1 MKREKRKHIL
11 IIYTGG
17 TIGMIRNPVTKTYE
31 PFNFKQIES
40 KVPELK
46 KFDCKVSSIQFDPP
60 LDSSD
65 ISPDD
70 WIKMAEIIGD
80 NYTKYNGFVIL
91 HGTDTM
97 AYSASALSF
106 MLENLH
112 KPVIFTGA
120 QLPIGLPRT
129 DGRENLLTSIEI
141 ASAEQNHEP
150 VVPEV
155 CIYFENRL
163 YRGNRTAKNSAEYFN
178 AFQSH
183 NYPTLAQ
190 AGVHIKYNFA
200 AINYVPL
207 SEPFRIQTRL
217 NTDISIL
224 KLFPGIT
231 LESVASVLRQKKLKA
246 VILESF
252 GAGNA
257 PSHDWFINEIS
268 TCIKRG
274 IIILNVT
281 QCAAGSVEMGRYKTS
296 EALEKAGVISGF
308 DTTTEAAL
316 TKLMYLLGKYTN
328 KEEIITELNKSLC
341 GEITL
346 A

>member
-1 MKREKRKHIL
+1 MKKEKKKHIL

-17 TIGMIRNPVTKTYE
+17 TIGMVLNPVTKSYE

-46 KFDCKVSSIQFDPP
+46 KFDCKVSSVQFSPP

-70 WIKMAEIIGD
+70 WVKMAEIIGE
-80 NYTKYNGFVIL
+80 NYEKYNGFVIL

-129 DGRENLLTSIEI
+129 DGRENLLTAIEI
-141 ASAEQNHEP
+141 ASAEQNFEP
-150 VVPEV
+150 IVPEV

-163 YRGNRTAKNSAEYFN
+163 YRGNRTSKNSAAYFN
-178 AFQSH
+178 AFHSY
-183 NYPTLAQ
+183 NYPPIAQ

-200 AINYVPL
+200 AINYIPL
-207 SEPFRIQTRL
+207 THPFKIHTAL
-217 NTDISIL
+217 DNNIAIL
-224 KLFPGIT
+224 KIFPGIT
-231 LESVASVLRQKKLKA
+231 SESVASVLRQEKLKA
-246 VILESF
+246 VIFESF

-257 PSHDWFINEIS
+257 PSHPWFIDEIKS
-268 TCIKRG
+268 CIQRG
-274 IIILNVT
+274 VIVLNVT
-281 QCAAGSVEMGRYKTS
+281 QCPAGSVEMGKYKTS
-296 EALEKAGVISGF
+296 EELANAGIISGY
-308 DTTTEAAL
+308 DSTTEAAL
-316 TKLMYLLGKYTN
+316 TKLMYLVGRYKDRN
-328 KEEIITELNKSLC
+328 KIISILNNPLC

-346 A
+346 P

>member
-1 MKREKRKHIL
+1 MRREKRKHIL

-17 TIGMIRNPVTKTYE
+17 TIGMIPNPITKTYE

-46 KFDCKVSSIQFDPP
+46 KFDCKVSTIQFDPP

-65 ISPDD
+65 ISPED
-70 WIKMAEIIGD
+70 WIKMAEIIGE
-80 NYTKYNGFVIL
+80 NYNKYNGFVIL

-106 MLENLH
+106 MLQNLH

-120 QLPIGLPRT
+120 QLPIGIPRT

-141 ASAEQNHEP
+141 ASGEQNHEP
-150 VVPEV
+150 IVPEV

-178 AFQSH
+178 AFQSY
-183 NYPTLAQ
+183 NYPAIAQ

-200 AINYVPL
+200 AINYIPL
-207 SEPFRIQTRL
+207 TEPFTIQTKL
-217 NTDISIL
+217 DTNIAIL

-231 LESVASVLRQKKLKA
+231 IPSVASVLRQENLKA

-257 PSHDWFINEIS
+257 PSHKWFIDEIKA
-268 TCIKRG
+268 CIKRG
-274 IIILNVT
+274 VIILNVT
-281 QCAAGSVEMGRYKTS
+281 QCTAGSVEMGRYKTS
-296 EALEKAGVISGF
+296 EELEKSGVISGY

-316 TKLMYLLGKYTN
+316 TKLMYLLGKYAN
-328 KEEIITELNKSLC
+328 RDEIIRHLNISLC

-346 A
+346 P